1 MTLDVDALRT
11 LLCERLCEDV
21 AVDARPDG
29 ELMLRTHFT
38 FPDGDGY
45 PFHLAEAASGGL
57 RLSDHGHT
65 LMHISYEH
73 DIDAFLTGTR
83 GMLLERIVGE
93 SGIHHDDGVFSVD
106 TAPDRLPEAIFTFGQ
121 ALTRVYDL
129 TLLSRSNVG
138 STFYDD
144 LADCLSGF
152 VDAAKMERDYQPDIP
167 NAEAYPVDYRIEGKS
182 GVPLF
187 VYGVPNRDK
196 ARLTTIMLAYFHR
209 HHLEF
214 ESIIVFED
222 QAEIPR
228 VDLARLDGCRWGHDR
243 SPSLRGTSRS
253 RNRPD
258 LNRKLLWRTRS
269 HEGLPRPL
277 TPPDTKTSRSR
288 RESGSQWSGGRR
300 DRSAFPRRGAAGWRA
315 G

>member
-1 MTLDVDALRT
+1 MAIDVTALRN

-21 AVDARPDG
+21 GVEERPDG

-45 PFHLAEAASGGL
+45 PFYLSEAPSGGL

-65 LMHISYEH
+65 LMHISYDH

-93 SGIHHDDGVFSVD
+93 SGLQHDDNGGTFSVD
-106 TAPDRLPEAIFTFGQ
+106 TAPDRLPEAIFSFGQ
-121 ALTRVYDL
+121 ALTRIYDL

-152 VDAAKMERDYQPDIP
+152 VDESKMQRDYEPEVP
-167 NAEAYPVDYRIEGKS
+167 NARAYPVDYRIEGKS

-187 VYGVPNRDK
+187 LYGVPNRDK
-196 ARLTTIMLAYFHR
+196 ARLTTIMLSYFHL

-214 ESIIVFED
+214 ESIIVFHN
-222 QAEIPR
+222 QADIPR
-228 VDLARLDGCRWGHDR
+228 ADLARLSDVGGEMI
-243 SPSLRGTSRS
+243 SSLEADE
-253 RNRPD
+253 D
-258 LNRKLLWRTRS
+258 LNRKLL
-269 HEGLPRPL
+269 
-277 TPPDTKTSRSR
+277 R
-288 RESGSQWSGGRR
+288 RV
-300 DRSAFPRRGAAGWRA
+300 A
-315 G
+315 